1 MAASRTDASSTVPP
15 LSLLHLFTLWSF
27 AIAQPLFDLL
37 GSHPEFFVARRIVS
51 LELSLL
57 VLCLSLLFPAAVGG
71 TLLLLYRV
79 NRRMAGA
86 LQTVLFGTLVG
97 LIFLPVLRWKGP
109 LSGYWILLPAVLAG
123 LTFVVV
129 YTRSSSVKLL
139 LRVLS
144 PSVLVFP
151 IAFLAYSPTTKIL
164 APDTS
169 ARPEVTKIESAGDGV
184 SVVILVLDELP
195 LFSLLDAEGNIDAE
209 RFPNFSALA
218 ADSTWYRYATTV
230 AESTDRVLPS
240 ILSASYPVSDTLPI
254 YLDHRDNLF
263 TFLAR
268 THELKVFESITQLCP
283 PELCPP
289 RFRESFHTRMR
300 ILLEDVAIVYE
311 HLVLPEPLAEGIP
324 DIRQGWGQ
332 FRKAWQA
339 VFYDQA
345 VSSFDRFL
353 ESFESSSN
361 PSLYYY
367 HGLLPHFPWMLLPSG
382 KRYADE
388 SRSELFFRE
397 GNWVDNDVLVAHA
410 FQRYQLQLGFT
421 DRQLGRLVER
431 LKQIGLYERALILVF
446 ADHGFGLHPGGSRRR
461 VNPQNFSDIM
471 SVPLFVRFP
480 GQTEGVVNAGA
491 AQLVDLLPT
500 IAEVLG
506 LPLDWPIDG
515 VSLLAEPA
523 TKSSTKL
530 IFGRGRSFPWVVDS
544 RVEKLLRPT
553 LCVDGR
559 VYPQP
564 SRGVVGSV
572 DSVETLETEIEIQG
586 KAGDAQLGKPAAGV
600 FVFLDDQLMERVPVD
615 EERPEVAAYFDNPRL
630 LHSGFRIRLKRS
642 LFEQDPP
649 PVLRIFAWD
658 SGGATELNYPRDFA
672 WLPTTV
678 ESQIPGLNR
687 PHSCGPGVSGLVLTA
702 DESAQTA
709 QEKSVRR
716 LKCRAI
722 ESGRDLI
729 LPPVAFGELVGL
741 SEENLEAEPAEFRV
755 ETSAYGRLQSQIGQP
770 SFDGAEVRGWVV
782 GLDPLPKDA
791 HLLLT
796 FNGVVTSVL
805 PLLRDSAGEILFVG
819 VLPEQPAGLKRLSFY
834 VVWRDGERSRLL
846 KPTPSSQS

>member
-1 MAASRTDASSTVPP
+1 MAAFRIDASSKVRP
-15 LSLLHLFTLWSF
+15 LSLLHFFTLWSF

-37 GSHPEFFVARRIVS
+37 GRHPEFFVARRIVS
-51 LELSLL
+51 LELFLL
-57 VLCLSLLFPAAVGG
+57 VICLSFLFPAAVGG
-71 TLLLLYRV
+71 SLLLLDRV
-79 NRRMAGA
+79 NQRMAGA
-86 LQTVLFGTLVG
+86 LQTTLFATLVG
-97 LIFLPVLRWKGP
+97 LILLPILRWKGP

-129 YTRSSSVKLL
+129 YTQFSPVKLL
-139 LRVLS
+139 MGVLS
-144 PSVLVFP
+144 PSVFVFP

-164 APDTS
+164 PSDTS
-169 ARPEVTKIESAGDGV
+169 PQPEMTKVESEGNGV
-184 SVVILVLDELP
+184 SVVMLILDELP

-218 ADSTWYRYATTV
+218 GDSTWYRYATTV

-300 ILLEDVAIVYE
+300 LLLEDVAIVYE

-324 DIRQGWGQ
+324 NIRQGWGQ

-382 KRYADE
+382 KRYADG
-388 SRSELFFRE
+388 SGSELFFRE

-421 DRQLGRLVER
+421 DSQLGRLIER
-431 LKQIGLYERALILVF
+431 LKQIGLYERALILVL
-446 ADHGFGLHPGGSRRR
+446 ADHGFDLRPGGSRRS
-461 VNPQNFSDIM
+461 VNPQNFADIM

-480 GQTEGVVNAGA
+480 GQTESVVSGAA
-491 AQLVDLLPT
+491 AQLVDLFPT

-506 LPLDWPIDG
+506 LSLDWPIDG
-515 VSLLAEPA
+515 VSLLAEPE
-523 TKSSTKL
+523 TRSSTKL
-530 IFGRGRSFPWVVDS
+530 LFRRGWSLPWIVDG

-559 VYPQP
+559 VYRQP
-564 SRGVVGSV
+564 SKGVVGSV

-600 FVFLDDQLMERVPVD
+600 FVFLDDQLMERVLVD

-630 LHSGFRIRLKRS
+630 LHSGFCVRLKRS
-642 LFEQDPP
+642 LFKQDPP
-649 PVLRIFAWD
+649 PVLRLFAWD
-658 SGGATELNYPRDFA
+658 SGGATELNYPQDFA
-672 WLPTTV
+672 WLPTV
-678 ESQIPGLNR
+678 ESRIPGLNL
-687 PHSCGPGVSGLVLTA
+687 PHSCGPGVSGLVLMA

-709 QEKSVRR
+709 QEQSVRR
-716 LKCRAI
+716 LKRRAI

-729 LPPVAFGELVGL
+729 LPPVDFGELVGL
-741 SEENLEAEPAEFRV
+741 SEEDLESEPAEFRV

-796 FNGVVTSVL
+796 FNGVVRSVL
-805 PLLRDSAGEILFVG
+805 PLLRNSAGESLFVG

-834 VVWRDGERSRLL
+834 VVWRDGERPRLL
-846 KPTPSSQS
+846 KPMPSSQS